1 MDEEKFVNYYSV
13 IPATVRYDKRLKS
26 AEKLLYGE
34 ITALSNCYG
43 YCFATNKYFTN
54 LYNVTP
60 HTVSQWLSHL
70 NKLYY
75 IKIDLIKSEDNEI
88 KERQI
93 YILDNPYVQKSTYP
107 YIQNYTYP
115 IDKKVQDNNINN
127 NIDDLYNSIIK
138 KDTKIC
144 EEFYKHIERLELVYS
159 IDMLE
164 IMSEKNK
171 ETIKN
176 IVFTIFKIYNSS
188 FRNII
193 SKFNRSTII
202 KIYREC
208 ENHTSQDIINY
219 YRKALINNY
228 MDTS

>member
-43 YCFATNKYFTN
+43 YCFATNKYFAD

-75 IKIDLIKSEDNEI
+75 IKIDLIKSENNEI

-93 YILDNPYVQKSTYP
+93 YILDNPYVQK
-107 YIQNYTYP
+107 NTYP

-127 NIDDLYNSIIK
+127 NIDDLYNSIIN
-138 KDTKIC
+138 KDEKIC
-144 EEFYKHIERLELVYS
+144 EDFYKHIERLELVYS
-159 IDMLE
+159 IDMLK
-164 IMSEKNK
+164 IMSDKNK

-193 SKFNRSTII
+193 SKFNRATII
-202 KIYREC
+202 KIYKEC
-208 ENHTSQDIINY
+208 ENHPRLDIISY

-228 MDTS
+228 IDTS

>member
-13 IPATVRYDKRLKS
+13 IPATVRYDKRLKF

-43 YCFATNKYFTN
+43 YCFATNKYFAD

-70 NKLYY
+70 NKLSY
-75 IKIDLIKSEDNEI
+75 IKIDLIKSENNEI

-93 YILDNPYVQKSTYP
+93 YILDNPYVQKNTYP

-115 IDKKVQDNNINN
+115 IDKKVQDNNIIN
-127 NIDDLYNSIIK
+127 NIDDLYNSIIN
-138 KDTKIC
+138 KDEKIG
-144 EEFYKHIERLELVYS
+144 EEFYKHLERLELVYS
-159 IDMLE
+159 MDMLK
-164 IMSEKNK
+164 IMSEKSK

-176 IVFTIFKIYNSS
+176 IVFTIFKIYYSS

-193 SKFNRSTII
+193 NKFDRTTII

-208 ENHTSQDIINY
+208 ENHTSQDFINY
-219 YRKALINNY
+219 YRKALINKY

>member
-1 MDEEKFVNYYSV
+1 MRWFFKKNNQNPP
-13 IPATVRYDKRLKS
+13 PAHKCTGLRY
-26 AEKLLYGE
+26 
-34 ITALSNCYG
+34 
-43 YCFATNKYFTN
+43 
-54 LYNVTP
+54 
-60 HTVSQWLSHL
+60 
-70 NKLYY
+70 
-75 IKIDLIKSEDNEI
+75 LIKSENNEI

-93 YILDNPYVQKSTYP
+93 YILDNPYVQK
-107 YIQNYTYP
+107 NTYP